1 LSLWTL
7 ILRGLVY
14 RRRSNLAVVLGAAV
28 GVAVITG
35 SLLVGD
41 SVRGSLRRLAEERLG
56 RTDFALQSPRFFAA
70 QTADA
75 LAAQAGADL
84 PIQCVPLI
92 ALDGAAID
100 PESELTVPGVAVLGV
115 DGRFWQLSQAS
126 ADVPLEGRT
135 VAVNRAMAEAMDL
148 RVGQRVLLRV
158 PRATTGRSASL
169 FGRRQIDDTVQEF
182 SVAVGRIIDESDLGR
197 FSLRSDRPRPRN
209 VYVSLPWLADQ
220 LGAKDK
226 VNTLLVASGESA
238 ADPRDEAASLTA
250 LFGRAATLDD
260 YGLRLVRNDARGY
273 WSLESTDMV
282 LSPQVVEAA
291 RRAAAK
297 AGLLAEPAS
306 VYLANEL
313 SIATKV
319 DGSLPAG
326 RSVPYSIV
334 AAVDLAAGAPL
345 GPMTA
350 AGGTKLPT
358 KLAPGEMLL
367 NDWAA
372 RELGGATVGDT
383 VAMTHYRVRRDG
395 TLDVARHHEF
405 VVRGIV
411 SLEGPARD
419 PGLVPEFPGVTDA
432 DNLSGWNPPFRV
444 DQNKILDQ
452 DEQYWRDYRA
462 TPKAFVSFDDA
473 RELWRPELAP
483 AASDDAAA
491 AWPWV
496 TSLRMTAADTVAA
509 PSREE
514 VERCIL
520 NAIAPPSVGL
530 ALRPVKAQALA
541 ASGGSTDF
549 ASLLLGLSFFLVV
562 AAALLVALL
571 MRLAVERRA
580 GEIGTLLALG
590 MRPAMALRLVLLEG
604 LILSLV
610 AVIVGVPLGAV
621 YARGILLALATLWV
635 GALGPFSLSFHA
647 TAASLIGG
655 GAAGL
660 IVSMIAVGW
669 AARMLRRTT
678 PLVLLGGWRT
688 VAMEHVASRRTR
700 GFAREAVVLALAAA
714 GLVAARLFVASVE
727 VQFFLIGSLVLV
739 AGLAATSMLVHRQ
752 NRSKRVSLSISRL
765 ALRGASRS
773 PLRSLLT
780 VGLTAAASFAIVAV
794 AANRVDLAVAP
805 VTEQA
810 SGAGGFT
817 FVARSELPLLLDPGT
832 PEGRAAL
839 GFTEKEESLLARA
852 TIVSCRVRGG
862 DDASCL
868 NLQQPASPRVVGV
881 PASLVGRGGF
891 SFAGSLAGE
900 GQANPWTLLN
910 APAVQETGQA
920 VAAFGDE
927 ASVSYILKS
936 KLGGEV
942 AVTADS
948 GEAVP
953 LRIVGLFKGSLW
965 QSDLVISEREFVRH
979 FGADGGYR
987 LFLIEAAPADA
998 EAARRVLVQRLGD
1011 RVGLDVRPTGDV
1023 LAEYAG
1029 VQNAYLSTFQML
1041 GGLGLVLGTFAV
1053 VAVLLRNIVERRG
1066 ELGMMLALG
1075 LRRRW
1080 IVSMVTLESL
1090 WLIVV
1095 GLTVGVASALVAVGP
1110 RLRQAGA
1117 DVPWLSLGLTLAA
1130 IVAVGLVACR
1140 AAAGRAVGRE
1150 LLDAVRAE

>member
-1 LSLWTL
+1 VSLWTL
-7 ILRGLVY
+7 ILRGLVH
-14 RRRSNLAVVLGAAV
+14 RRRSNLAVVLGAAI

-41 SVRGSLRRLAEERLG
+41 SVRGSLRHLAEERLG
-56 RTDFALQSPRFFAA
+56 RADFTLQAPRFFAE

-75 LAAQAGADL
+75 LAVNAAADSPL
-84 PIQCVPLI
+84 QCVPLI
-92 ALDGAAID
+92 ALDGAAIE

-115 DGRFWQLSQAS
+115 DARFWQLGRSPI
-126 ADVPLEGRT
+126 DVPLEGRT
-135 VAVNRAMAEAMDL
+135 VAVNRAMAKAMEL
-148 RVGQRVLLRV
+148 RVGQRMLLRV
-158 PRATTGRSASL
+158 PRAISGQSATL
-169 FGRRQIDDTVQEF
+169 FGRREIDDTVQEF
-182 SVAVGRIIDESDLGR
+182 SVTVGRIIDESDLGR

-220 LGAKDK
+220 LGVKNK
-226 VNTLLVASGESA
+226 VNTLLVAGGESS
-238 ADPRDEAASLTA
+238 ADPREAAAQLTA
-250 LFGRAATLDD
+250 LFGRAATLRD

-273 WSLESTDMV
+273 WSLESADMV
-282 LSPQVVEAA
+282 LSPQVVDAAREAA
-291 RRAAAK
+291 NK
-297 AGLLAEPAS
+297 AGLVASPAS

-313 SIATKV
+313 SIATKA

-334 AAVDLAAGAPL
+334 AAVDLATGVPL

-350 AGGTKLPT
+350 ARGTTLPAKLVR
-358 KLAPGEMLL
+358 GEMLL

-372 RELGGATVGDT
+372 RELGGAAVGDT
-383 VAMTHYRVRRDG
+383 VAMTYYRVRRDG

-411 SLEGPARD
+411 SLEGAARD

-452 DEQYWRDYRA
+452 DEQYWRDHRA

-473 RELWRPELAP
+473 RDLWRPELA
-483 AASDDAAA
+483 AAGPDAAV

-496 TSLRMTAADTVAA
+496 TSLRLASADAAAE
-509 PSREE
+509 PLSRAD
-514 VERCIL
+514 VERCL
-520 NAIAPPSVGL
+520 LSNIAPPSVGL
-530 ALRPVKAQALA
+530 AFRPVKAQALA
-541 ASGGSTDF
+541 TSGGSTDF
-549 ASLLLGLSFFLVV
+549 ASLFLGLSFFLVV

-571 MRLAVERRA
+571 MRLSVERRA

-590 MRPAMALRLVLLEG
+590 LRRVTALRLVLLEG
-604 LILSLV
+604 LILSLL
-610 AVIVGVPLGAV
+610 AVVVGVPLGAA
-621 YARGILLALATLWV
+621 YARGILAALAMLWV

-647 TAASLIGG
+647 TAVSLIVG

-660 IVSMIAVGW
+660 LVSMIAVAW
-669 AARMLRRTT
+669 AGRMLRRTT

-688 VAMEHVASRRTR
+688 VTMEQAALRRSR

-714 GLVAARLFVASVE
+714 GLVAARLLIASVE
-727 VQFFLIGSLVLV
+727 VQFFIIGSLVLV
-739 AGLAATSMLVHRQ
+739 AGLASMSMLVHRQ
-752 NRSKRVSLSISRL
+752 NRSRRGPLSLSRL
-765 ALRGASRS
+765 ALRGAARS

-780 VGLTAAASFAIVAV
+780 VGLMAAASFAIVAV
-794 AANRVDLAVAP
+794 AANRVDLTLASLNDH
-805 VTEQA
+805 T

-817 FVARSELPLLLDPGT
+817 FVARSELPLRIDPGT

-852 TIVSCRVRGG
+852 TVVSCRVHGG

-881 PASLVGRGGF
+881 PASLIERGGF
-891 SFAGSLAGE
+891 SFAASLASNE
-900 GQANPWTLLN
+900 VANPWTLLST
-910 APAVQETGQA
+910 PTVQDTDRA

-936 KLGGEV
+936 KLGGQV
-942 AVTADS
+942 DVTTDS
-948 GEAVP
+948 GETVP

-965 QSDLVISEREFVRH
+965 QSDLVISEPEFVRH

-998 EAARRVLVQRLGD
+998 EAVRRVLVQRLGD
-1011 RVGLDVRPTGDV
+1011 RVGLDVRATGDV

-1029 VQNAYLSTFQML
+1029 VQNAYLSTFQVL

-1066 ELGMMLALG
+1066 ELGMMMALG

-1090 WLIVV
+1090 WLIGI
-1095 GLTVGVASALVAVGP
+1095 GLAVGVASALVAVGP

-1117 DVPWLSLGLTLAA
+1117 DVPWLTLGLTLAA
-1130 IVAVGLVACR
+1130 VMLVGLVACR
-1140 AAAGRAVGRE
+1140 VAAGRAVGRE
-1150 LLDAVRAE
+1150 LLDAIRSE